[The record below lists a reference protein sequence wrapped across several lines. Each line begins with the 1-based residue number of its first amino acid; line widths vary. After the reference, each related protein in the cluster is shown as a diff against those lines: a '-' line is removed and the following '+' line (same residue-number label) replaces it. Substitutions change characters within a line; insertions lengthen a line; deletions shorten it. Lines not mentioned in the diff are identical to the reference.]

1 MTYQDAITNV
11 KNGKTV
17 KRENWTNKNVKQT
30 TDAMTHVHIT
40 VSQTTTVTS
49 DYLATQ
55 EDMYA
60 NDWTLV

>member
-1 MTYQDAITNV
+1 MTYQEAITNV

-17 KRENWTNKNVKQT
+17 KREGWTNKSISQT
-30 TDAMTHVHIT
+30 TDRMGNIRIT
-40 VSQTTTVTS
+40 KTEEVVVYG

-60 NDWTLV
+60 NDWTTA